1 MRKISTRFTLTAV
14 SSLAAFYTL
23 RMKYILLL
31 ILSIISIKTLQ
42 AQTWVNDQAASG
54 VIGQT
59 NFTSGGSGTTA
70 TKFNYP
76 AMAIVD
82 PSTGKV
88 FVSDQGNNRILRF
101 ASVAAAT
108 SGVAAEAV
116 LGQTSFA
123 ASGSGT
129 TSKEMNFP
137 QGIALDNS
145 GNLWVADAG
154 NNRVLKF
161 SNAATIASGAA
172 ASLVIGQTNFTSAT
186 SGITASTLHAPESVF
201 ISNNTLWVSDADNN
215 RVLQFNDISAAA
227 SGASASSV
235 FGQTSFTNN
244 GSGTANN
251 QLAGP
256 EQIYVD
262 ANGSLWVVDYINSRI
277 LRFDNAATLG
287 NGASADGILGVTGSG
302 SVTQS
307 TFYYPS
313 GVYGDVGGRIYV
325 GDYNN
330 TRVLIFNDASTLAN
344 SANASNELGQTNF
357 TNAISATSTT
367 GLTNPKFVFVSATQ
381 LFIADAGNN
390 RIIVQNPGTV
400 LPVKLTSFTGTLL
413 NNNEVSL
420 QWQTADETSIKDYEL
435 EYCTDGISYS
445 TILTTETPQGEAT
458 NNYSYLHTTPAV
470 GSNYYRIKII
480 NDDGSFSYSNIVPI
494 DIQNNNNTA
503 TIYPNPATDNIVIT
517 LSNTSKSVVNI
528 YNSTG
533 SLVKTKTVYSTTNT
547 VDIHNLPSGT
557 YFINVIENGTPVINK
572 TFIKE

>member
-1 MRKISTRFTLTAV
+1 
-14 SSLAAFYTL
+14 
-23 RMKYILLL
+23 MKYTLLL
-31 ILSIISIKTLQ
+31 IISIISIETLQ
-42 AQTWVNDQAASG
+42 AQTWGNDQAAAK

-70 TKFNYP
+70 TKFNFP

-88 FVSDQGNNRILRF
+88 FVSDANNNRILRF
-101 ASVAAAT
+101 ASVATAT

-116 LGQTSFA
+116 LGQTSFT

-129 TSKEMNFP
+129 SSTEMNFP

-154 NNRVLKF
+154 NNRVLEF
-161 SNAATIASGAA
+161 LNAATIASGAA
-172 ASLVIGQTNFTSAT
+172 ASLVIGQTNFTSTT
-186 SGITASTLHAPESVF
+186 SGITASTLHDPESVF

-235 FGQTSFTNN
+235 FGQANFTSN
-244 GSGTANN
+244 GAGTANN
-251 QLAGP
+251 QLSFP

-262 ANGSLWVVDYINSRI
+262 ANGSLWVADYGNSRV
-277 LRFDNAATLG
+277 LRFDNAASLSSG
-287 NGASADGILGVTGSG
+287 SSANGILGATSTFGT
-302 SVTQS
+302 TQS
-307 TFYYPS
+307 YLSFPT
-313 GVYGDVGGRIYV
+313 GVYGDSGGRIYV
-325 GDYNN
+325 GDNLN
-330 TRVLIFNDASTLAN
+330 SRVLIFNNAATLAN
-344 SANASNELGQTNF
+344 GSNASNVLGQTSF
-357 TNAISATSTT
+357 TVGSGNLSTT

-381 LFIADAGNN
+381 LFIADANNN
-390 RIIVQNPGTV
+390 RIIVQNPGTI
-400 LPVKLTSFTGTLL
+400 LPVKLTSFTGILL

-445 TILTTETPQGEAT
+445 TILTTETPQGAPT
-458 NNYSYLHTTPAV
+458 NNYSYLHTTPSV
-470 GSNYYRIKII
+470 GTNYYRIKIV

-494 DIQNNNNTA
+494 DIQNDNTA
-503 TIYPNPATDNIVIT
+503 IISPNPATDNIVIA
-517 LSNTSKSVVNI
+517 LPNANKSVVNI

-533 SLVKTKTVYSTTNT
+533 ILVKTTTVYSIKNT
-547 VDIHNLPSGT
+547 LDIHNLPSGT
-557 YFINVIENGTPVINK
+557 YFINVIENGATIINK